1 MPKSVLH
8 IYYYYVP
15 TYIFLFKIQNYK
27 DWHQQRKHRDTHT
40 YIYIYIYTSKYI
52 YNKNKKYRSK
62 KTFKQ
67 KQTCLIKFQEKY

>member
-8 IYYYYVP
+8 IYYYTSY
-15 TYIFLFKIQNYK
+15 FKSKIIKIGINNVNIE
-27 DWHQQRKHRDTHT
+27 THT
-40 YIYIYIYTSKYI
+40 HIYTFIYIYTSKYI

-67 KQTCLIKFQEKY
+67 KQICLIKFQEKY